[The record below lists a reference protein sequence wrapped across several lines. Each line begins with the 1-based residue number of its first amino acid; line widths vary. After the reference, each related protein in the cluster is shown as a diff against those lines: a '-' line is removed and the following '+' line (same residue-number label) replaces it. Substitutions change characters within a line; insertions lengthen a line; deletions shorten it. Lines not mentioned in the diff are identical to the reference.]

1 MVDFSPADLPRNE
14 RQIRPLIEKL
24 EHNGERFSVD
34 RLPFPNRQAATAFA
48 QRQQFGRRNQE
59 SNWLAYQRGAR
70 YRDEKQ
76 AEGAPVGNR
85 NAEKQLGNESQK
97 PCPVVSTAD
106 KVAAESGVAAR
117 TVKNDAA
124 FAAAVDVLV
133 EAGAPKQRVMEQPK
147 AAVVKAAKLPDDQ
160 RVAVATFHQA
170 APGQSGPVS

>member
-1 MVDFSPADLPRNE
+1 MAKD
-14 RQIRPLIEKL
+14 
-24 EHNGERFSVD
+24 
-34 RLPFPNRQAATAFA
+34 
-48 QRQQFGRRNQE
+48 
-59 SNWLAYQRGAR
+59 
-70 YRDEKQ
+70 
-76 AEGAPVGNR
+76 
-85 NAEKQLGNESQK
+85 NESQK
-97 PCPVVSTAD
+97 PCPLPTAD

-160 RVAVATFHQA
+160 RVAVANFHQA